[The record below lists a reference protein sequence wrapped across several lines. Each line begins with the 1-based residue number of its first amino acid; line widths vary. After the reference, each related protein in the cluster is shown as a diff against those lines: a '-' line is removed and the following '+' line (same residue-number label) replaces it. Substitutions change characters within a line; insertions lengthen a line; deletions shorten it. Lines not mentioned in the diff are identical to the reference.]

1 MQDPANSG
9 NQYFNSKVIFSSFL
23 FAVDDANYCFI
34 DSHVNYQKHI
44 ADGGVIQ
51 ITPFYVSWCKMS
63 FLFLF
68 LNNYQ
73 EQENHLLKYSQLTMA
88 FLWV

>member
-1 MQDPANSG
+1 
-9 NQYFNSKVIFSSFL
+9 
-23 FAVDDANYCFI
+23 
-34 DSHVNYQKHI
+34 
-44 ADGGVIQ
+44 
-51 ITPFYVSWCKMS
+51 MS